1 MKRTKLM
8 IEKFEL
14 LKAMNFIVRMMNDQ
28 GAYIDWIFT
37 IPDEASE
44 DELLD
49 IALDEDEEVFR
60 EACELFREICHEYID
75 AGFFLGAFPGPSA
88 LYGENKEERQEGLRV
103 PATFEQRVVKLR
115 KKAIEEGKLAA
126 AGYDEG
132 WANGAEDAYANVLE
146 LLREGAKND

>member
-1 MKRTKLM
+1 MFHFIQMFRNTKSNVKERKILKRTKLM

-14 LKAMNFIVRMMNDQ
+14 LKAMNCIVRMMNDQ

-60 EACELFREICHEYID
+60 EACELFREICHEYVD

-88 LYGENKEERQEGLRV
+88 LYGAKKQVTEKEE
-103 PATFEQRVVKLR
+103 
-115 KKAIEEGKLAA
+115 
-126 AGYDEG
+126 
-132 WANGAEDAYANVLE
+132 
-146 LLREGAKND
+146 

>member
-1 MKRTKLM
+1 MFHFIQIFRNTKLNVKRCQILKRTKLM

-60 EACELFREICHEYID
+60 EACELFREICHEYVD

-88 LYGENKEERQEGLRV
+88 LYGAKKQVTEE
-103 PATFEQRVVKLR
+103 
-115 KKAIEEGKLAA
+115 EE
-126 AGYDEG
+126 
-132 WANGAEDAYANVLE
+132 
-146 LLREGAKND
+146 